1 MDTPGWS
8 RSDEAKEEDVPV
20 RCGVGTEKVTSD
32 MGLWEGL
39 VFSVFSKLTSNTH

>member
-8 RSDEAKEEDVPV
+8 WSDEAKEKDVPV

-32 MGLWEGL
+32 MGLWDGL
-39 VFSVFSKLTSNTH
+39 AFSVFSKLISNTQ